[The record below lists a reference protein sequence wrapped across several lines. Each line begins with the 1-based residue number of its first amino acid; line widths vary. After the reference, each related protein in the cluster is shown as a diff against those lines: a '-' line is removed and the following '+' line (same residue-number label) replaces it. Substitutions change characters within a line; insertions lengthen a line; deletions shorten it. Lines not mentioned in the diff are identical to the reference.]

1 MGFEVMIMMRPSLV
15 AVVFMVELL
24 ALFAFV
30 LFVLFVV
37 MIVFMIMSVVTVFYW
52 AVVMVIFVV
61 VILQW
66 TSIYSGTGTG
76 RQFVAG
82 GVSWPWICVW
92 VVVCVGPPPCML
104 VSVPM
109 AMPWLFVG
117 RRV

>member
-1 MGFEVMIMMRPSLV
+1 MIMIVFMIMMRLSLV

-37 MIVFMIMSVVTVFYW
+37 MIWFMIITVFYW
-52 AVVMVIFVV
+52 AVVMFVV

-66 TSIYSGTGTG
+66 TIIYSGTGTG
-76 RQFVAG
+76 RQLVAG
-82 GVSWPWICVW
+82 GMSWPWICVW
-92 VVVCVGPPPCML
+92 VVVYVGPPPCML
-104 VSVPM
+104 VSMPM

-117 RRV
+117 GRV